1 MMEPILSIDKAFSL
15 VIQEERQRSLG
26 FNLGSSV
33 ETTTLAIKNQSFNQ
47 GSGFASNNSKNFK
60 GNARKGRPMFSH
72 YGKLGHIKEKCYK
85 LVGFPPGYKQKGKT
99 LMANQI
105 SVKGVLGHI

>member
-1 MMEPILSIDKAFSL
+1 
-15 VIQEERQRSLG
+15 
-26 FNLGSSV
+26 
-33 ETTTLAIKNQSFNQ
+33 
-47 GSGFASNNSKNFK
+47 
-60 GNARKGRPMFSH
+60 MFSH

-105 SVKGVLGHI
+105 SVKGVLGHM